1 LFLAGAATA
10 QDSKAAAPTP
20 AETLASSL
28 LATSDESA
36 RGHLLA
42 DHPEISR
49 ADVSAALLARGKALF
64 QAGDTATALATF
76 EAAAGIARSA
86 DLKPALANALY
97 LIGVVHGRRGE
108 IALASAALDQAEAL
122 ESELG
127 DDRHLARIWNSRG
140 LQARQL
146 ARFDVAESYF
156 RRSLEVFVARSDTA
170 GQSAVWGNLGL
181 LCENRGDFACALEAQ
196 QRSLAIDPRNSYAIH
211 NIGALHEIQGDDALA
226 LDAYLRAA
234 ALDHEDGDAVHEA
247 AVLVEAGRMQM
258 HLGREPEAL
267 AAFASARTT
276 YEKAQT
282 PDELGDLEFALGES
296 HLDAG
301 RAALAVKH
309 FEEAVRLQE
318 PVSELHLQDSL
329 RSLSRAQLAAGQP
342 EAALASARRSLE
354 IDRRLESV
362 SALNESWV
370 AIGEAQR
377 KLGNLEEAREAY
389 AEAIAAIENERDH
402 LAGDETARQRFFE
415 GQLRP
420 YHRLLAFAVT
430 GKRPEEA
437 FRLAEQ
443 ARARILVDVL
453 QHGRSI
459 GMRLLTSEERE
470 REAAAETA
478 VRILEAERAALDD
491 VTNAAGAE
499 MRRRVEAARRDLAA
513 TRTALFNA
521 HSEVRL
527 ARGEAE
533 ILSPQTL
540 LPLLED
546 GSAAL
551 AFTVTE
557 DSTYAFVLTVEPGA
571 SAPPATVGLRVVSLP
586 VGAKAWRQRVS
597 AFRQSLAQRDF
608 DVAHEA
614 QALFGDLLGPFKAEL
629 KGRKSLYLVPDGPL
643 WELPFGA
650 LQPAAGRYLIE
661 DAALALVPSLT
672 ALVAWRTRPALP
684 RPSESYEVL
693 AVGESEFGS
702 GLKKLPEA
710 TRQARAVAALYGP
723 RSRLLVGGEATEAR
737 VKREA
742 GQARVLHFATHGV
755 LEPASP
761 LYSALLLAPEPAGSA
776 DNGRLEA
783 REILDLELPADL
795 AVLSACE
802 TARGR
807 IGAGEGVIG
816 LSWAL
821 SVAGVRNT
829 VVSLWSVDAA
839 STADLMVSFHRRAHA
854 GVGYAEALRAAALTL
869 LHDPKT
875 RHPFYWAP
883 FVLVGDGRPAYRSPA
898 GAIAEPPQGSAAQ

>member
-1 LFLAGAATA
+1 MRGLGVCVGCALFLAGAATA
-10 QDSKAAAPTP
+10 EDPK
-20 AETLASSL
+20 AETSRG
-28 LATSDESA
+28 DE
-36 RGHLLA
+36 G
-42 DHPEISR
+42 
-49 ADVSAALLARGKALF
+49 AALLARGKALF
-64 QAGDTATALATF
+64 QAGDTAAALAAF
-76 EAAAGIARSA
+76 EATAAIAQGS
-86 DLKPALANALY
+86 DLKPMLADALY
-97 LIGVVHGRRGE
+97 RVGVVHGRRGE
-108 IALASAALDQAEAL
+108 IALASAALDQAEIL
-122 ESELG
+122 ETELG

-146 ARFDVAESYF
+146 ARFDVAETYF
-156 RRSLEVFVARSDTA
+156 RRSLKVFVARNDTD

-211 NIGALHEIQGDDALA
+211 NIGALHELQGDDALA

-234 ALDHEDGDAVHEA
+234 ALDHVDGDAVHEA

-258 HLGREPEAL
+258 HVGREPEAL
-267 AAFASARTT
+267 AAFAAARTT

-301 RAALAVKH
+301 RAAEAVKH

-329 RSLSRAQLAAGQP
+329 RSLSRAQLTAGQP

-370 AIGEAQR
+370 AIGEVQR
-377 KLGNLEEAREAY
+377 KLGHLDEARDAY
-389 AEAIAAIENERDH
+389 SEAIAAIEKERDH

-415 GQLRP
+415 GQLKP
-420 YHRLLAFAVT
+420 YHRLLAFAVA
-430 GKRPEEA
+430 GRRPEEA

-478 VRILEAERAALDD
+478 VRSLEAERAAQDD
-491 VTNAAGAE
+491 VANAAGAE
-499 MRRRVEAARRDLAA
+499 LGRRLEAARRDLAA

-533 ILSPQTL
+533 IVSPPAL

-546 GSAAL
+546 GSAAV
-551 AFTVTE
+551 AFTVT
-557 DSTYAFVLTVEPGA
+557 DDATYAFVLTAEPGA
-571 SAPPATVGLRVVSLP
+571 PPAPATVGVRVVSLP
-586 VGAKAWRQRVS
+586 VGATAWRGRVS
-597 AFRQSLAQRDF
+597 AFRQSLAQRDL
-608 DVAHEA
+608 DVAREA
-614 QALFGDLLGPFKAEL
+614 MALFGDLLGPFKAEL

-643 WELPFGA
+643 WELPFAA
-650 LQPAAGRYLIE
+650 LQPTAGRYLIE
-661 DAALALVPSLT
+661 ETALALAPSLT
-672 ALVAWRTRPALP
+672 ALVAWRTRPALT
-684 RPSESYEVL
+684 RPPESYEVL
-693 AVGESEFGS
+693 AVGESEFGP
-702 GLKKLPEA
+702 GLQRLPEA
-710 TRQARAVAALYGP
+710 SRQARAVAALYGP
-723 RSRLLVGGEATEAR
+723 RSRVLLGGEATEAR
-737 VKREA
+737 VKSEA
-742 GQARVLHFATHGV
+742 GRARVLHFATHGV
-755 LEPASP
+755 LESVSP
-761 LYSALLLAPEPAGSA
+761 LYSALLLAPEPTGSV

-783 REILDLELPADL
+783 REILDLDLPADL

-816 LSWAL
+816 LSGAL

-839 STADLMVSFHRRAHA
+839 STADLMVAFHRRAHGGA
-854 GVGYAEALRAAALTL
+854 GYAEALRAAALTL

-883 FVLVGDGRPAYRSPA
+883 FVLVGDGRPGSWSPA
-898 GAIAEPPQGSAAQ
+898 GAIAEPPRSSAAR